1 MAAMI
6 APIALTLL
14 SLHLLGAA
22 PPESSSAGWQ
32 QVTVVDGVTVYARP
46 HPDSDV
52 KEVRAVAVLDAPPEA
67 VWRVVRDYPNQPRTL
82 PYVEAARVLASEEG
96 GKRILLY
103 NVINAPLVDKRDC
116 VVRITDESQ
125 WDEGRGYLLAR
136 WTASEGGPPPVKGIV
151 RVRVNDGSWLLEPRD
166 GGRRTQVTYSL
177 YTDPGGS
184 LPRWVVNRAN
194 RSSLPEVLHS
204 LRRAVAAQ
212 QAQKKP

>member
-6 APIALTLL
+6 APFALPLL
-14 SLHLLGAA
+14 ALHLLAAA

-32 QVTVVDGVTVYARP
+32 QLTVVDGVTVLSRP
-46 HPDSDV
+46 HTGSEV
-52 KEVRAVAVLDAPPEA
+52 AEVRAVALLDAPPEA
-67 VWRVVRDYPNQPRTL
+67 VWRVVRDYENQPRTM
-82 PYVEAARVLASEEG
+82 PYVEVARVLASEEG

-103 NVINAPLVDKRDC
+103 NVINAPLADRRDV

-136 WTASEGGPPPVKGIV
+136 WTVSEGGPPPVKGIV

-194 RSSLPEVLHS
+194 RSSLPEVLRS
-204 LRRAVAAQ
+204 LRREVAAQ
-212 QAQKKP
+212 QQRKP